1 MRMTGTCHKLTPGSR
16 LAISDIRARIYATSY
31 FLSLVASLS
40 EFEIIDLV
48 FGTNIS
54 AKHFFKNSI
63 FWLNLVLGLMYFA
76 F

>member
-48 FGTNIS
+48 FGTNEIF
-54 AKHFFKNSI
+54 ASI
-63 FWLNLVLGLMYFA
+63 FFLILFFG
-76 F
+76 